1 MSEKQKMLAGELY
14 TASDPTLTAERLNA
28 RRLTRLYNSTTEEEQ
43 DLRAEIITELFGDVG
58 KNVFIEPN
66 FRCDYGYNIKVGND
80 FYANFDCVILDV
92 CKVKIGN
99 NVFFAPN
106 VNVYTAAHPLEANIR
121 DSMLEFGKPVTIGN
135 SVWIG
140 GGTIILPNVT
150 IGDKTVIGAGSVV
163 TRDVPSGVVAVGNPC
178 KILREIVT

>member
-14 TASDPTLTAERLNA
+14 IASDPILTAERLNA

-43 DLRAEIITELFGDVG
+43 DRRTEIITELFGEVG
-58 KNVFIEPN
+58 ENVFIEPN
-66 FRCDYGYNIKVGND
+66 FRCDYGYNIKVGNN
-80 FYANFDCVILDV
+80 FYANFDCAILDV
-92 CKVKIGN
+92 CEVKIGN

-106 VNVYTAAHPLEANIR
+106 VNIYTASHPLEADIR

-140 GGTIILPNVT
+140 GGTIVLPNVT

-163 TRDVPSGVVAVGNPC
+163 TRDIPSGVVAVGNPC
-178 KILREIVT
+178 RVLREVPT